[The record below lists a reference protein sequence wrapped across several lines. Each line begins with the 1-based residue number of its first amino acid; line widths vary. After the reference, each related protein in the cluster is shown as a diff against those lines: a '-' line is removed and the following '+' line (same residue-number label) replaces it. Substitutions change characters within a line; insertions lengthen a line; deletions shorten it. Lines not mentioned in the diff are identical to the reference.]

1 MRTFLEELAAQL
13 DQHVTQSGY
22 ALLAAA
28 EQDLIDSNSA
38 TPDGTAASLS
48 SPRRFMAA
56 RDASAARNVPPPSP
70 SPPPLPR
77 SAPSG
82 PTLACLFNRYGI
94 TALASMSY
102 LTWLDMPWPAGRSP
116 SSGFTARSRRLPFS
130 QEARIEAGYLL
141 GRLQQGENLG
151 LPHSRPMPSIGR
163 RCHELRVPDKDQAWR
178 IIYRIDPDAILILDV
193 FAKTT
198 RRTPQ
203 SVIDTCKGRLKHY
216 DSLP

>member
-1 MRTFLEELAAQL
+1 MARGEKPLVWLHGQ
-13 DQHVTQSGY
+13 VK
-22 ALLAAA
+22 
-28 EQDLIDSNSA
+28 
-38 TPDGTAASLS
+38 TP
-48 SPRRFMAA
+48 
-56 RDASAARNVPPPSP
+56 
-70 SPPPLPR
+70 
-77 SAPSG
+77 
-82 PTLACLFNRYGI
+82 
-94 TALASMSY
+94 
-102 LTWLDMPWPAGRSP
+102 
-116 SSGFTARSRRLPFS
+116 PFS